1 MKNLFL
7 RFFFVALDSALYLGI
22 VVWLMLNYVIPRIR
36 GSLTTQDEAGRLLSE
51 DVVKKR
57 TELSQIQNH
66 YTQQEREI
74 ANLMACMEKWA
85 GVLSQ
90 RAACTEQEMRELA
103 FCYRSRCE
111 EKARA
116 RVTENTNQIVV
127 KKVFKNAR
135 AVLMQEYAQ
144 SAKQRDYIESVCSKI
159 IQKDTHDR
167 T

>member
-74 ANLMACMEKWA
+74 AALN
-85 GVLSQ
+85 
-90 RAACTEQEMRELA
+90 
-103 FCYRSRCE
+103 
-111 EKARA
+111 
-116 RVTENTNQIVV
+116 
-127 KKVFKNAR
+127 
-135 AVLMQEYAQ
+135 
-144 SAKQRDYIESVCSKI
+144 
-159 IQKDTHDR
+159 R
-167 T
+167 TIDSLQLRLQDEP